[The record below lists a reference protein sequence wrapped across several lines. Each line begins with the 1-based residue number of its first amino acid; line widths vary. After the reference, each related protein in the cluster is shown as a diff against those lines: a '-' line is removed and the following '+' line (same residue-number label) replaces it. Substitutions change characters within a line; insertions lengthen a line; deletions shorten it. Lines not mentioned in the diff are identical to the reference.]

1 MSRKTIAV
9 GADHGGYEMKQ
20 ELARQLRDMG
30 YSVLDLGTDGADSV
44 DYPDFAELVVKS
56 VIDGEAEQGVLVC
69 GSGIGMSIAANRHK
83 GIRAALCS
91 SEISAELAR
100 QHNDA
105 NILVLG
111 ERLTDISIAKQCVE
125 KFFSTEFEGGR
136 HTRRVKKLG

>member
-1 MSRKTIAV
+1 M

-20 ELARQLRDMG
+20 ELTLQLRDMG
-30 YSVLDLGTDGADSV
+30 FAVLDFGTDSADSV
-44 DYPDFAELVVKS
+44 DYPDFAELVVKA
-56 VIDGEAEQGVLVC
+56 IEGGEANRGILVC

-83 GIRAALCS
+83 GIRAALCVDKV
-91 SEISAELAR
+91 SAELAR

-111 ERLTDISIAKQCVE
+111 ERLTEISMAKQCVK

-136 HTRRVKKLG
+136 HERRVEKLG

>member
-1 MSRKTIAV
+1 MSQETIAV

-20 ELARQLRDMG
+20 ELTLQLRDMG
-30 YSVLDLGTDGADSV
+30 FAVLDFGTDSADSV
-44 DYPDFAELVVKS
+44 DYPDFAELVVKA
-56 VIDGEAEQGVLVC
+56 IEGGEANRGILVC

-83 GIRAALCS
+83 GIRAALCVDKV
-91 SEISAELAR
+91 SAALAR

-111 ERLTDISIAKQCVE
+111 ERLTEISMAKQCVK

-136 HTRRVKKLG
+136 HERRVKKLG

>member
-1 MSRKTIAV
+1 M

-20 ELARQLRDMG
+20 ELTLQLRDLG
-30 YSVLDLGTDGADSV
+30 LGVLDLGTDSADSV
-44 DYPDFAELVVKS
+44 DYPDFAELVVKA
-56 VIDGEAEQGVLVC
+56 IEGGGANRGVLVC

-91 SEISAELAR
+91 DEVSAGLAR

-111 ERLTDISIAKQCVE
+111 GRLIETSVAKQCVK
-125 KFFSTEFEGGR
+125 KFISTKFEGGR
-136 HTRRVKKLG
+136 HEQRVKKLG

>member
-1 MSRKTIAV
+1 M

-20 ELARQLRDMG
+20 ELTLQLRDMG
-30 YSVLDLGTDGADSV
+30 FAVLDFGTDSADSV
-44 DYPDFAELVVKS
+44 DYPDFAELVVKA
-56 VIDGEAEQGVLVC
+56 IEGGEANRGILVC

-83 GIRAALCS
+83 GIRAALCVDKV
-91 SEISAELAR
+91 SAELAR

-111 ERLTDISIAKQCVE
+111 ERLTEISMAKQCVK

-136 HTRRVKKLG
+136 HEQRVKKLG

>member
-1 MSRKTIAV
+1 MSQKTIAV

-20 ELARQLRDMG
+20 ELTLQLRDMG
-30 YSVLDLGTDGADSV
+30 FAVLDFGTDSADSV
-44 DYPDFAELVVKS
+44 DYPDFAELVVKA
-56 VIDGEAEQGVLVC
+56 IEGGEANRGILVC

-83 GIRAALCS
+83 GIRAALCVDKV
-91 SEISAELAR
+91 SAELAR

-111 ERLTDISIAKQCVE
+111 ERLTEISIAKQCVK

-136 HTRRVKKLG
+136 HERRVKKLG

>member
-1 MSRKTIAV
+1 MSQETIAV

-20 ELARQLRDMG
+20 ELTLQLRDLG
-30 YSVLDLGTDGADSV
+30 FAVLDFGTDSADSV
-44 DYPDFAELVVKS
+44 DYPDFAELVVKA
-56 VIDGEAEQGVLVC
+56 IEGGEANRGILVC

-83 GIRAALCS
+83 GIRAALCVDKV
-91 SEISAELAR
+91 SAELAR

-111 ERLTDISIAKQCVE
+111 ERLTEISIAKQCVK

-136 HTRRVKKLG
+136 HERRVKKLG

>member
-1 MSRKTIAV
+1 MSQKTIAV
-9 GADHGGYEMKQ
+9 GADHGGYEMK
-20 ELARQLRDMG
+20 LDLTVQLRDMG
-30 YSVLDLGTDGADSV
+30 FTVLDLGTDSADSV
-44 DYPDFAELVVKS
+44 DYPDFAELVVKA
-56 VIDGEAEQGVLVC
+56 IEGGEAERGVLVC

-91 SEISAELAR
+91 DEVSAELAR

-111 ERLTDISIAKQCVE
+111 ERLIELPVAKQCVS

-136 HTRRVKKLG
+136 HERRVKKLG

>member
-1 MSRKTIAV
+1 MSQEKIAV

-20 ELARQLRDMG
+20 ELTLQLRDMG
-30 YSVLDLGTDGADSV
+30 FAVLDFVTDSADSV
-44 DYPDFAELVVKS
+44 DYPDFAELVVKA
-56 VIDGEAEQGVLVC
+56 IEGGEANRGILVC

-83 GIRAALCS
+83 GIRAALCVDKV
-91 SEISAELAR
+91 SAELAR

-111 ERLTDISIAKQCVE
+111 ERLTEISTAKQCVK

-136 HTRRVKKLG
+136 HERRVKKLG

>member
-1 MSRKTIAV
+1 MSQETIAV

-20 ELARQLRDMG
+20 ELTLQLRDMG
-30 YSVLDLGTDGADSV
+30 FAVLDFGTDSADSV
-44 DYPDFAELVVKS
+44 DYPDFAELVVKA
-56 VIDGEAEQGVLVC
+56 IEGGEANRGILVC

-83 GIRAALCS
+83 GIRAALCVDKV
-91 SEISAELAR
+91 SAELAR

-111 ERLTDISIAKQCVE
+111 ERLTEISIAKQCVK

-136 HTRRVKKLG
+136 HERRVKKLG

>member
-1 MSRKTIAV
+1 MSQETIAV

-20 ELARQLRDMG
+20 ELTLQLRDMG
-30 YSVLDLGTDGADSV
+30 FAVLDFGTDSADSV
-44 DYPDFAELVVKS
+44 DYPDFAELVVKA
-56 VIDGEAEQGVLVC
+56 IEGGEANRGILVC

-83 GIRAALCS
+83 GIRAALCVDKV
-91 SEISAELAR
+91 SAELAR

-111 ERLTDISIAKQCVE
+111 ERLTEISMAKQCVK

-136 HTRRVKKLG
+136 HERRVKKLG